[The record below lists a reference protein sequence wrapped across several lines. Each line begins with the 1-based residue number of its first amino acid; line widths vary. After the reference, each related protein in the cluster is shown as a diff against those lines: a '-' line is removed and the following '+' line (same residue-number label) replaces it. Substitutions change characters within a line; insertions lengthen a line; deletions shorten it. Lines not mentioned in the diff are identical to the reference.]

1 MKEKRLF
8 CAGEQTHAEIKIK
21 NCIAGFTPL
30 ILGATAGHLEVVEI
44 LLDHGA
50 DIEAQS
56 ERTKDTPLSLACSG
70 GRYEVGFVRV
80 SLWLDVFDL
89 CVSAHW
95 WLVLLRGRYK
105 VGLSQSAYLCGHVRS
120 GGLCALVVIVL
131 EVEVNMAGFDRVR
144 LCGCD

>member
-1 MKEKRLF
+1 MKEKRLY

-80 SLWLDVFDL
+80 SVWLDVFDL
-89 CVSAHW
+89 CVCTS
-95 WLVLLRGRYK
+95 
-105 VGLSQSAYLCGHVRS
+105 
-120 GGLCALVVIVL
+120 VVSVAQGADTRWDL
-131 EVEVNMAGFDRVR
+131 TECVSVWT
-144 LCGCD
+144 C

>member
-1 MKEKRLF
+1 MKEKRLY

-80 SLWLDVFDL
+80 SVWLDVFDL
-89 CVSAHW
+89 CVSAHR
-95 WLVLLRGRYK
+95 WLVLLRGQIQ
-105 VGLSQSAYLCGHVRS
+105 G
-120 GGLCALVVIVL
+120 
-131 EVEVNMAGFDRVR
+131 GFDRVCICLDMLDLDVSVHWWLLFR
-144 LCGCD
+144 KWK